1 MATNFNSSP
10 FSFLDSSGPSNPMMQ
25 EVPILGQ
32 QDFSTPAPQSSGFTD
47 KVVSFAK
54 SITDL
59 LKQDP
64 NLPQAGSTASAFGGM
79 TQPGVLDTA
88 PEQSIS
94 LSPTLQSLFIDP
106 MERFGQFSGEQLYG
120 TGVNAKGQPIGFP
133 IDRPSFFGDL
143 ATLPGTALNVAGI
156 LTDPIQSLAR
166 YSTGRTGIDYQPS
179 LDDSQPEEINQQSV
193 LDILNLPNAEQA
205 GQDLIN
211 QGRRSSN
218 MPLSVDETRAL
229 LEERFGAPTIS
240 AIQALPAGEG
250 LGLRVDPQGRMI
262 SPGDDRSTFDLRS
275 AERLARLEQRDL
287 RPGETQIE
295 RDTRLADARTGG
307 AERGGEM
314 SFEEARKFVVRKENS
329 RGEKESMS
337 SYNARIKAFQTK
349 QNSTLNQL
357 KEQYEQFRV
366 AGERVNN
373 ERIAA
378 LAARYQ
384 QTEPQRYRQVL
395 QVGQQML
402 EDGLLEDQLQLAMY
416 VVREMGGKPS
426 EIFETNTPE
435 GSTNPIIDQIT
446 QSGQGSANYNSVE
459 EAEAANLRAGTR
471 ITINGR
477 PAVVQ

>member
-1 MATNFNSSP
+1 MATEFNFNSSP

-32 QDFSTPAPQSSGFTD
+32 QDFSAPAPQSSGFTD

-88 PEQSIS
+88 PKQSIS
-94 LSPTLQSLFIDP
+94 LSPTLQSLFIEP

-193 LDILNLPNAEQA
+193 LDILNLPSAEQA
-205 GQDLIN
+205 GQNLIN

-262 SPGDDRSTFDLRS
+262 SPGDDRSTFDQRS

-287 RPGETQIE
+287 RPGETLAE

-314 SFEEARKFVVRKENS
+314 SFEEARKFIPKGAKETT
-329 RGEKESMS
+329 K
-337 SYNARIKAFQTK
+337 SYNARIKAFQAQ
-349 QNSTLNQL
+349 QNSTINQL
-357 KEQYEQFRV
+357 KEQYEQLRV
-366 AGERVNN
+366 QGQVLNN

-384 QTEPQRYRQVL
+384 QTEPQRYREVL
-395 QVGQQML
+395 QVGEEML
-402 EDGLLEDQLQLAMY
+402 KRGFLEDQAQLAMY
-416 VVREMGGKPS
+416 VIEEMGGKPS
-426 EIFETNTPE
+426 EIFDPFRPDGGGGDGGASTYTPE
-435 GSTNPIIDQIT
+435 QETTIQRVLERYPNLSREQAIAEIEK
-446 QSGQGSANYNSVE
+446 QG
-459 EAEAANLRAGTR
+459 RF
-471 ITINGR
+471 
-477 PAVVQ
+477 

>member
-1 MATNFNSSP
+1 MATQFNSSP
-10 FSFLDSSGPSNPMMQ
+10 FSFSDSSGPSNPMLQ

-32 QDFSTPAPQSSGFTD
+32 QNSSKPAPRSSGFTD

-59 LKQDP
+59 LKVDP
-64 NLPQAGSTASAFGGM
+64 DVQAGSTTSAFGGM

-120 TGVNAKGQPIGFP
+120 TGLDAKGEPIGFP

-166 YSTGRTGIDYQPS
+166 YATGRTGVDYQPS

-193 LDILNLPNAEQA
+193 SDILNIPSAEQA

-211 QGRRSSN
+211 QGRRSAN

-229 LEERFGAPTIS
+229 LQERFGAPTIS

-262 SPGDDRSTFDLRS
+262 SPGDDRSTFDQRS

-287 RPGETQIE
+287 RPGETQTE
-295 RDTRLADARTGG
+295 RDTRLADARTEG
-307 AERGGEM
+307 AVRGGDM
-314 SFEEARKFVVRKENS
+314 SFEEARKFVPK
-329 RGEKESMS
+329 GEKETTK
-337 SYNARIKAFQTK
+337 SYNSRIKAYQAQ

-357 KEQYEQFRV
+357 KEQYEQLRV
-366 AGERVNN
+366 QGQVLNN

-378 LAARYQ
+378 LTARYQ
-384 QTEPQRYRQVL
+384 QTEPQRYREVL
-395 QVGQQML
+395 QVAQAML
-402 EDGLLEDQLQLAMY
+402 RDGLLEDQVQMAMY
-416 VVREMGGKPS
+416 VIEEMGGKPS
-426 EIFETNTPE
+426 EIFDPFRSDGGGGSGEQTYTAEQETRIKAVMETNPGRTRTEVIEAMQSE
-435 GSTNPIIDQIT
+435 GK
-446 QSGQGSANYNSVE
+446 
-459 EAEAANLRAGTR
+459 L
-471 ITINGR
+471 
-477 PAVVQ
+477 